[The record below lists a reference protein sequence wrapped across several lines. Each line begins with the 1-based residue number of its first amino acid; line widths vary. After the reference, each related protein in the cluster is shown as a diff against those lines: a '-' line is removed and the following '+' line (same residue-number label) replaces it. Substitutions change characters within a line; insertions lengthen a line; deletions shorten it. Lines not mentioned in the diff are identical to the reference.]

1 METSLERLEVEEDS
15 LWHELRDTLAQ
26 FSPGEAIRPGY
37 FVEGW
42 SAKDA
47 LAHVGTWLA
56 EAGAALERMR
66 SGGGSPPPS
75 DDEVEALNQ
84 RFHEAMRD
92 VPLDVVKAQASAAR
106 WRMLHALVELPSRP
120 PEAAAWVRKSG
131 PDHYREHLPRLQA
144 WLQEVKGAA

>member
-1 METSLERLEVEEDS
+1 MDASLERLEVEEDA
-15 LWHELRDTLAQ
+15 LWHEFHDTVAG
-26 FSPGEAIRPGY
+26 FSADEALRPGY
-37 FVEGW
+37 YPEGW

-66 SGGGSPPPS
+66 GGVGSPPPS
-75 DDEVEALNQ
+75 PDEIENLNR

-120 PEAAAWVRKSG
+120 PEASAWVRKSG
-131 PDHYREHLPRLQA
+131 PEHYREHLPRLRS
-144 WLQEVKGAA
+144 WLDEVRAAS